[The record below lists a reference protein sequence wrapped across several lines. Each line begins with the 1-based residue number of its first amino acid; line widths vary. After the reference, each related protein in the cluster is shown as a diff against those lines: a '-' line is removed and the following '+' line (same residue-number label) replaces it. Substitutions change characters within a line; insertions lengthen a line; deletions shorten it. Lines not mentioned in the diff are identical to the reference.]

1 MAASPLL
8 ITSDLPQ
15 STSQSPVAPQIN
27 KARGDIASA
36 TSTTAAQM
44 ASLSPPATSPASRQ
58 LSMAG
63 SNTIGSSP
71 PATTPGASSIGA
83 ATKVSAEDSSAQRL
97 VRSVSASTNASNG
110 VVDHTMERS
119 GSHYSQPQYGVS
131 PKPST
136 ASVVPAPSTAPM
148 AGHNHGVAMPYQR
161 GQEHQNG
168 PHGSSTP
175 PNAIQDQGNASSYAA
190 LWELVRK
197 TDPSVVRQ
205 VVRENW
211 QKCLTGSDYHSTF
224 VLNATITCS
233 PPAVL
238 GRTLFDTGNKIIK
251 TSGREIA
258 KHFRTEDLDQVADIF
273 GPKLSVHFQDRVMAA
288 RLETIGAQDLIN
300 ALSRAERLGY
310 HINDIVQKQ
319 PGPGGETVIPSMSA
333 VPPVPPHNSRGGAP
347 PPAMAPYQ
355 VQGPPQQ
362 PQPHGSQMN
371 SMSHPAAQHSSQT
384 PKRSAPALP
393 TWAKQCRMCKRP
405 CSSEEALSYHLKK
418 AKCQT
423 SNPHP
428 IPVDGDTCVHCG
440 CHFESPGGL
449 SYHSKSDVCGKHSD
463 EKKAQMIAIL
473 QYTAWGQPA
482 SSHGATPPA
491 MTPGHVANTVYT
503 PVWKQRAAGPSSTPS
518 PSGNDPYAKL
528 SAADRV
534 KFDAEMRGVDEYYG
548 NLMRE
553 ASAKLPAGQRE
564 EELAKLKNR
573 YNTKQSN
580 TRKKYGI
587 RLRERRANTD
597 VDRSWNTSA
606 AKRARVDDGPAGPP
620 QPVRN
625 GQAANNQSPF
635 PSVKESPRMR
645 VPLSTMGG
653 LSASSATAEL
663 VDPTS
668 SSTPVNGQSSAPAT
682 APLGI
687 NKAPHDKLRGTS
699 GDPMQIDNNDSS
711 NSTDSEDVDIPARI

>member
-1 MAASPLL
+1 MAASPPP
-8 ITSDLPQ
+8 IISDLPQ

-27 KARGDIASA
+27 KARGDIASTA
-36 TSTTAAQM
+36 STAAAQI

-58 LSMAG
+58 PSMAG
-63 SNTIGSSP
+63 SNAIGSSP

-83 ATKVSAEDSSAQRL
+83 ATKVSVEDALAQRL

-110 VVDHTMERS
+110 VVDNTTERS

-131 PKPST
+131 PKPSM
-136 ASVVPAPSTAPM
+136 ASVAPT
-148 AGHNHGVAMPYQR
+148 AGHNHGAAMPYQR

-168 PHGSSTP
+168 PHGFSAP
-175 PNAIQDQGNASSYAA
+175 PIANQDQEKSSAYAA

-197 TDPSVVRQ
+197 TDASVVRQ

-224 VLNATITCS
+224 IINATITCS
-233 PPAVL
+233 SPAVL
-238 GRTLFDTGNKIIK
+238 SRTLFDTGNKVVK

-258 KHFRTEDLDQVADIF
+258 QHFGTEDLDQVADLL
-273 GPKLSVHFQDRVMAA
+273 GPKLSAHFQDRVMAA

-310 HINDIVQKQ
+310 HVNDIVQKQ

-333 VPPVPPHNSRGGAP
+333 IPPVPPHNSRVGAP

-355 VQGPPQQ
+355 FQGPPQQ
-362 PQPHGSQMN
+362 PQPYRGQMN
-371 SMSHPAAQHSSQT
+371 SMSHLAAQGSTQT

-393 TWAKQCRMCKRP
+393 PWAKQCRMCKRP
-405 CSSEEALSYHLKK
+405 CSSEEALNYHLKK
-418 AKCQT
+418 AKCNT
-423 SNPHP
+423 STPHP
-428 IPVDGDTCVHCG
+428 IPVDGNTCVHCG
-440 CHFESPGGL
+440 CRFESPGGL
-449 SYHSKSDVCGKHSD
+449 SYHSKCDVCGKHSE
-463 EKKAQMIAIL
+463 EKRAQMTAIL
-473 QYTAWGQPA
+473 QYAAWSQPA
-482 SSHGATPPA
+482 SLHVATPP
-491 MTPGHVANTVYT
+491 VANTVYT
-503 PVWKQRAAGPSSTPS
+503 PVWKQRATGPSSTPS

-528 SAADRV
+528 SATDRV
-534 KFDAEMRGVDEYYG
+534 KFDAEMKGVDEYYG
-548 NLMRE
+548 NLMKE

-606 AKRARVDDGPAGPP
+606 AKRARVDEGPAGPP
-620 QPVRN
+620 QPVP
-625 GQAANNQSPF
+625 NQSPF

-668 SSTPVNGQSSAPAT
+668 SSTPVNGQSSVPAT
-682 APLGI
+682 ASHGI
-687 NKAPHDKLRGTS
+687 NKAPHNTLRGTS

>member
-1 MAASPLL
+1 MAASPPL
-8 ITSDLPQ
+8 IISDLPQ

-27 KARGDIASA
+27 KARGDIASTA
-36 TSTTAAQM
+36 STAAAQI

-58 LSMAG
+58 PSMAG
-63 SNTIGSSP
+63 SNATGSSP
-71 PATTPGASSIGA
+71 PATTPGASSTGA
-83 ATKVSAEDSSAQRL
+83 ATKVSAEDALAQRL

-110 VVDHTMERS
+110 VVDNTTERS
-119 GSHYSQPQYGVS
+119 GSQYNQPQYGVS
-131 PKPST
+131 PKLSM
-136 ASVVPAPSTAPM
+136 ASGVPM
-148 AGHNHGVAMPYQR
+148 ALMGGHNHGAAIPYQR
-161 GQEHQNG
+161 GQGHQNG
-168 PHGSSTP
+168 PHGSSALP
-175 PNAIQDQGNASSYAA
+175 KANQDQGRSSAYAA

-197 TDPSVVRQ
+197 TDASVVRQ

-224 VLNATITCS
+224 IINATITCS

-238 GRTLFDTGNKIIK
+238 SRTLFDTGNKIVK

-258 KHFRTEDLDQVADIF
+258 KHFGTEDLDQVADLF
-273 GPKLSVHFQDRVMAA
+273 GPKLSAPFQDRVMAA

-333 VPPVPPHNSRGGAP
+333 IPPVPPHNSRVGAP

-362 PQPHGSQMN
+362 PQPYGSHMN
-371 SMSHPAAQHSSQT
+371 SMSHPAAQRSSQT

-393 TWAKQCRMCKRP
+393 SWAKQCRMCKRP
-405 CSSEEALSYHLKK
+405 CSSEEALSY
-418 AKCQT
+418 
-423 SNPHP
+423 
-428 IPVDGDTCVHCG
+428 
-440 CHFESPGGL
+440 
-449 SYHSKSDVCGKHSD
+449 
-463 EKKAQMIAIL
+463 
-473 QYTAWGQPA
+473 PA
-482 SSHGATPPA
+482 SSHVATPP
-491 MTPGHVANTVYT
+491 VANTVYT
-503 PVWKQRAAGPSSTPS
+503 PVWKHRAAGPSSTPS

-548 NLMRE
+548 NLMKE

-597 VDRSWNTSA
+597 VDRPWNTSA
-606 AKRARVDDGPAGPP
+606 AKRARVDEGPAGPP
-620 QPVRN
+620 QPVPS
-625 GQAANNQSPF
+625 QPVPSQPVPSQPVPSQPVPSQPVPPQPAPNQSPF

-668 SSTPVNGQSSAPAT
+668 SSTPVNGQPSVPAT
-682 APLGI
+682 ASHGI
-687 NKAPHDKLRGTS
+687 NRAPHGTLRGTS
-699 GDPMQIDNNDSS
+699 GDPMQIDDNDSS